1 MDLDIF
7 LKSNFN
13 QLSSKDICNDN
24 DFSNYEN
31 FKKFILNHYNLKH
44 IEKKNYIKY
53 VKVKRQI
60 IRIKEEELYNNYIN
74 KINSI
79 IKIMFENNIF
89 SNCDIKKYMYRINLF
104 FRLIEDKKNTLFNSI
119 HTIRELFDLK
129 GDNHQFKIRIMYVI
143 NNLIRKYQIFLKL
156 SREVI
161 VLIHKLL
168 ELESS
173 YGIDHT
179 LIELNNMERTIL
191 GKKSEY
197 IANKSIL
204 EFISTK
210 NKDNKYQYFFEYNIN
225 LLKLFDIETNHDKN
239 IKGEIDGMIIIF
251 DGNNYIIEKMI
262 EVKSSIKATFED
274 FSKFVY
280 LQKYINH
287 FPIDK
292 VIKYKNF
299 TFTYYSFVNIINKD
313 LTKWTIYLC
322 INSLNKDK
330 DVIQKSH
337 LYFSSVLKI
346 LDDNFIYDFY
356 INNDENCIKKKY
368 KIILDNRNLINTIYD
383 KWVEITKFGTS
394 ECNIYIS
401 KI

>member
-1 MDLDIF
+1 
-7 LKSNFN
+7 
-13 QLSSKDICNDN
+13 
-24 DFSNYEN
+24 
-31 FKKFILNHYNLKH
+31 
-44 IEKKNYIKY
+44 
-53 VKVKRQI
+53 
-60 IRIKEEELYNNYIN
+60 
-74 KINSI
+74 
-79 IKIMFENNIF
+79 
-89 SNCDIKKYMYRINLF
+89 
-104 FRLIEDKKNTLFNSI
+104 LI
-119 HTIRELFDLK
+119 
-129 GDNHQFKIRIMYVI
+129 G
-143 NNLIRKYQIFLKL
+143 
-156 SREVI
+156 
-161 VLIHKLL
+161 KLL

-204 EFISTK
+204 EFISNK
-210 NKDNKYQYFFEYNIN
+210 NKCNKNKYFFEYNIN
-225 LLKLFDIETNHDKN
+225 LLKLFDIEINHDKN

-280 LQKYINH
+280 LQKYIND
-287 FPIDK
+287 FSIDK

-299 TFTYYSFVNIINKD
+299 TFTYDSFVNIINKD
-313 LTKWTIYLC
+313 LTEWVIYLC
-322 INSLNKDK
+322 INNLNK

-356 INNDENCIKKKY
+356 IKKDEKSILKKY
-368 KIILDNRNLINTIYD
+368 QIISDNRDLINTIYD
-383 KWVEITKFGTS
+383 KWEKITKFGTN

-401 KI
+401 KF